1 MPLSEQ
7 ERRALEELEAQLS
20 AEDPKFASTM
30 VSDPNRARR
39 RRRVLLGVLALAA
52 GLALVVLA
60 VTTRQTWLGAI
71 GFLGMVFGV
80 TYAVGTDADQRP
92 DLHVVGSSSAQRAGG
107 SGGAGRSFPSVQGGF
122 PGSGKAKAKPARG
135 ASNSGFMQRLEER
148 WDRRRR
154 ENQGW

>member
-30 VSDPNRARR
+30 VSDPQRSRK
-39 RRRVLLGVLALAA
+39 RRRVLLGALALVA

-60 VTTRQTWLGAI
+60 VTTRQIWLGAA
-71 GFLGMVFGV
+71 GFLAMVFGV
-80 TYAVGTDADQRP
+80 TYAVGSDSTQRP
-92 DLHVVGSSSAQRAGG
+92 DLHVVGSERT
-107 SGGAGRSFPSVQGGF
+107 
-122 PGSGKAKAKPARG
+122 
-135 ASNSGFMQRLEER
+135 ASNGGWGSRVVPGKSTSSRGPRGRAQGDFMQRLDER

>member
-20 AEDPKFASTM
+20 AEDPRFASAM
-30 VSDPNRARR
+30 VSDPQRSQK
-39 RRRVLLGVLALAA
+39 RRRVALGVLAVVV

-60 VTTRQTWLGAI
+60 VTSRQIWLGAA

-80 TYAVGTDADQRP
+80 THAVGAGAPRRP
-92 DLHVVGSSSAQRAGG
+92 DLHVVDVRPVGGVRAA
-107 SGGAGRSFPSVQGGF
+107 S
-122 PGSGKAKAKPARG
+122 AKPRFSRAPRARAQG
-135 ASNSGFMQRLEER
+135 DFMHRLEDR
-148 WDRRRR
+148 WERRRR

>member
-20 AEDPKFASTM
+20 AEDPRFASAM
-30 VSDPNRARR
+30 VSDPQRTTK
-39 RRRVLLGVLALAA
+39 RRRVALGALAVVV

-60 VTTRQTWLGAI
+60 VMSRQIWLGAA

-80 TYAVGTDADQRP
+80 TYAVGTGPTRRP
-92 DLHVVGSSSAQRAGG
+92 DLHVVGAQVPRGVGG
-107 SGGAGRSFPSVQGGF
+107 PGSRVTPGRSRSSRVPRAQGD
-122 PGSGKAKAKPARG
+122 
-135 ASNSGFMQRLEER
+135 FMQRLEDR
-148 WDRRRR
+148 WERRRR